1 MKAILKEALK
11 EDIGKKDV
19 TTQALISPKNI
30 RAVLVAKD
38 PCVVCGLSLAGMAF
52 KLMDKRLTFK
62 PRVSDGQK
70 VKKGKVL
77 ALVRGPARGILC
89 AERVALNFL
98 SLLCGVATKT
108 RHFVEAVKPYKVRI
122 MDTRKTIPGL
132 RILQK
137 YAVRIGGGYN
147 HRSKLDE
154 LILIKDNHLKI
165 IGGSQGLKENWRNL
179 KRKGKSIEIEVN
191 HLDEFQAV
199 LDLKPD
205 IIMLDN
211 MNIADMRKAVVLRN
225 KRYAISDK
233 RHAIPRPLLEA
244 SGNISLHN
252 IKKIASTG
260 VDTISIGSLT
270 HSFDSVDI
278 SLEII

>member
-1 MKAILKEALK
+1 
-11 EDIGKKDV
+11 
-19 TTQALISPKNI
+19 
-30 RAVLVAKD
+30 
-38 PCVVCGLSLAGMAF
+38 
-52 KLMDKRLTFK
+52 MDKRIIFK

-70 VKKGKVL
+70 VNDGEVL
-77 ALVRGPARGILC
+77 AFIQGQAQEILS

-98 SLLCGVATKT
+98 SLLCGVATRT
-108 RHFVEAVKPYKVRI
+108 RQFVEAAKPYKVRI

-147 HRSKLDE
+147 HRFKLDE
-154 LILIKDNHLKI
+154 LILVKDNHLKI
-165 IGGSQGLKENWRNL
+165 IGGTQRLKEKWKNL
-179 KRKGKSIEIEVN
+179 KRKGKPIEIEVN
-191 HLDEFQAV
+191 HLDEFQDV

-211 MNIADMRKAVVLRN
+211 MTVSDIKKAVLLRN
-225 KRYAISDK
+225 KQYSR
-233 RHAIPRPLLEA
+233 RHPLLEV
-244 SGNISLHN
+244 SGNISLRN

-278 SLEII
+278 SLEIL

>member
-1 MKAILKEALK
+1 MKVILKEALK
-11 EDIGKKDV
+11 EDIGKKDI
-19 TTQALISPKNI
+19 TTQALISKRNI
-30 RAVLVAKD
+30 RAALVAKQ
-38 PCVVCGLSLAGMAF
+38 PCVVCGLNLAGMVF
-52 KLMDKRLTFK
+52 KLMDKRIIFK

-70 VKKGKVL
+70 VNDGEVL
-77 ALVRGPARGILC
+77 AFIQGQAQEILS

-98 SLLCGVATKT
+98 SLLCGVATRT
-108 RHFVEAVKPYKVRI
+108 RQFVEAAKPYKVRI

-147 HRSKLDE
+147 HRFKLDE
-154 LILIKDNHLKI
+154 LILVKDNHLKI
-165 IGGSQGLKENWRNL
+165 IGGTQRLKEKWKNL
-179 KRKGKSIEIEVN
+179 KRKGKPIEIEVN
-191 HLDEFQAV
+191 HLDEFQDV

-211 MNIADMRKAVVLRN
+211 MTVSDIKKAVLLRN
-225 KRYAISDK
+225 KQYSR
-233 RHAIPRPLLEA
+233 RHPLLEV
-244 SGNISLHN
+244 SGNISLRN

-278 SLEII
+278 SLEIL